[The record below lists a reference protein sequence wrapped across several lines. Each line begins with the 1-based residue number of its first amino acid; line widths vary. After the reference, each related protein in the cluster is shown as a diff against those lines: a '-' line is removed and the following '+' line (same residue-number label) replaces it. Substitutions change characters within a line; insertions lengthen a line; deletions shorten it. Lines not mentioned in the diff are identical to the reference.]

1 MRVTAQ
7 LLEQGIDAALVNRKM
22 DEINEAEAKLSAYVY
37 QNLQITKHHAAYVI
51 IKNAVL
57 AELGAEDSG
66 TAHVVSLPGRI
77 EGIACWTIFVEQE
90 DGTYRLR
97 IRSKKPVINE
107 LAKEYG
113 GGGHP
118 LASGARLEDASRIL
132 EFVEKL
138 DDVAAKYTEEK

>member
-1 MRVTAQ
+1 M
-7 LLEQGIDAALVNRKM
+7 LQGELWTRRLATEVGVEWDTCLAL
-22 DEINEAEAKLSAYVY
+22 
-37 QNLQITKHHAAYVI
+37 
-51 IKNAVL
+51 
-57 AELGAEDSG
+57 
-66 TAHVVSLPGRI
+66 
-77 EGIACWTIFVEQE
+77 WTIFVEQE

-118 LASGARLEDASRIL
+118 LASGARLEDASGIPG
-132 EFVEKL
+132 FVEKL